1 VFTSKPLPSNM
12 IGKNLGQWKLE
23 DIIKEA
29 VFICSKV
36 YGYINSDNK
45 EIVKAKGYKN
55 KITFIQLK
63 SLLEFNKKLALP
75 QEKWYKSIDEG
86 TITIKDQLYTL
97 QVTSSKR
104 NLMYNKDKIL
114 YNTYPFNIIK

>member
-12 IGKNLGQWKLE
+12 IGKSLGQWKLE
-23 DIIKEA
+23 DKINEA

-36 YGYINSDNK
+36 YGYISSDNK

-63 SLLEFNKKLALP
+63 SLLEFNKKLTLP